1 MCTLTLLAALAVSG
15 VAAPLKTNL
24 VGGETRQ
31 GMAAGQSGEYFR
43 YKHLYEKKPTEADF
57 ENAQKVAGE
66 IRCPVCKA
74 IVESLMKKA
83 KSFSEDDL
91 ADVLEGN
98 ADYVPTGDRVTD
110 QMNKHRKGCNK
121 HFKDELVAVGYMLR
135 QCKDVAPDFKNDSSP
150 CLWKNA
156 DPPSQHSVDTYEVW
170 KEGLFYACEQSV
182 GRHTDEL
189 AEALAEKLPGT
200 DLSDAS
206 CAKLADELCHSIARC
221 ESIEKPRKSQ
231 KKGTIKNKE
240 L

>member
-1 MCTLTLLAALAVSG
+1 MALLAALAVSC
-15 VAAPLKTNL
+15 VAAPLKSNL
-24 VGGETRQ
+24 MGGETRQ

-43 YKHLYEKKPTEADF
+43 YKHLYEKKPSEEDF
-57 ENAQKVAGE
+57 ANAQKVAGE
-66 IRCPVCKA
+66 IRCPVCAK

-98 ADYVPTGDRVTD
+98 AEYAPAGDPVTD
-110 QMNKHRKGCNK
+110 QMNRHRKGCNK

-156 DPPSQHSVDTYEVW
+156 DPPSQHSMDTYEVW

-182 GRHTDEL
+182 ARHTDEL
-189 AEALAEKLPGT
+189 AAVLSEKLRGT
-200 DLSDAS
+200 DSSEARR
-206 CAKLADELCHSIARC
+206 AELADEVCHSIARC
-221 ESIEKPRKSQ
+221 ESIEKPRKPQ
-231 KKGTIKNKE
+231 KKIKGKSKE